1 LIRKWEAYPLYL
13 TMQGGLSL
21 FTGAIF
27 TASSIYQVTVAGL
40 TPLQLVLVGTTLELS
55 VFIFEIPT
63 GVVADVYSRRLSIII
78 GMFLIGL
85 GFLVEGTFPI
95 FWVIL
100 LAQFFWGV
108 GYTFTSGATE
118 AWITDE
124 IGEAAAGKAFLRGN
138 QVDQIAS
145 LVGIGLGIVLGSLR
159 ISLPIQIGGISI
171 ALLGIF
177 LALYMP
183 ETGFK
188 PASSEERNSWQK
200 MGHTFREGVATV
212 RTRPALLT
220 ILTIGLIYGL
230 YSEGYDRLWTKQ
242 ILDQFVFPLA
252 DRFQPVFWFGL
263 IRAVGMVLSVGA
275 VELVQRRVRTDQ
287 PVSVGRASWA
297 VSAILVIS
305 LLGFALANRL
315 WVAVIAIWLIS
326 IARNVIN
333 PLYTTWVNQRLD
345 SRVRATVISMSS
357 QVDAIGQVAG
367 GPVVGVIGSQL
378 SVQAALMASGLILS
392 PVLLLYPRAIRLNN
406 GEPVESELAMTE
418 E

>member
-1 LIRKWEAYPLYL
+1 MIRKWRAYPLYL
-13 TMQGGLSL
+13 TMQGGLAL

-40 TPLQLVLVGTTLELS
+40 TPLQLVLVGTMLELS

-100 LAQFFWGV
+100 MAQVLWGV

-124 IGEAAAGKAFLRGN
+124 IGEAAAGRAFLRGN

-145 LVGIGLGIVLGSLR
+145 LAGIGLGVLLGSLR
-159 ISLPIQIGGISI
+159 ISLPIQIGGLLI
-171 ALLGIF
+171 AVLGVF
-177 LALYMP
+177 LALFMP

-188 PASSEERNSWQK
+188 PAPSEERNTWQK
-200 MGHTFREGVATV
+200 MGHTF
-212 RTRPALLT
+212 TRRLHNRAHPPGLLT
-220 ILTIGLIYGL
+220 ILSIGLIYGL

-242 ILDQFVFPLA
+242 VLDQFTFPLA

-263 IRAVGMVLSVGA
+263 IRSVGMILSVGA

-297 VSAILVIS
+297 ISAVLVIS
-305 LLGFALANRL
+305 LFSFALANRL
-315 WVAVIAIWLIS
+315 WVAVIATWLIS
-326 IARNVIN
+326 MARNVIG
-333 PLYTTWVNQRLD
+333 PLYTAWVNQRLD
-345 SRVRATVISMSS
+345 SQGTGNRYFDEQPGGRHRPGRRRSGGGLDRQPAFRPGRTPGLWADRFRRFCCFTRA
-357 QVDAIGQVAG
+357 
-367 GPVVGVIGSQL
+367 P
-378 SVQAALMASGLILS
+378 SG
-392 PVLLLYPRAIRLNN
+392 
-406 GEPVESELAMTE
+406 
-418 E
+418 